1 MNWILAG
8 LIAGLVAWFAD
19 YFMWSKVFTTGME
32 SYGTMEGVE
41 GRMGGMMVKSAVSA
55 LAWGVLFA
63 YLYRQF
69 MNSLWVDA
77 GPLAGMELATTLWLS
92 TVVFVNIGTAI
103 WYDKARRLLSAQVWA
118 WLVRTNAAGIVAREV
133 AEEIEAGAEH
143 PVRNEDRHPPFRDRI
158 GRDRVDAEIDLIERS
173 VGGDPSGKKTGRGAG
188 RTNDAVQHGGQ
199 FWR

>member
-32 SYGTMEGVE
+32 SYGTMEGAQE
-41 GRMGGMMVKSAVSA
+41 RMGGMMVKSAASA
-55 LAWGVLFA
+55 LTWGVLFA
-63 YLYRQF
+63 YLYRHY
-69 MNSLWVDA
+69 MNSLWVGS

-118 WLVRTNAAGIVAREV
+118 WLVRTNAAGIV
-133 AEEIEAGAEH
+133 
-143 PVRNEDRHPPFRDRI
+143 
-158 GRDRVDAEIDLIERS
+158 
-173 VGGDPSGKKTGRGAG
+173 VGLLVK
-188 RTNDAVQHGGQ
+188 
-199 FWR
+199 